1 MLSFEA
7 RTGSNDGATAD
18 RRSMRRIYRAA
29 EDLLE
34 CNTE

>member
-1 MLSFEA
+1 MLLFEA
-7 RTGSNDGATAD
+7 RMESNDGATAD
-18 RRSMRRIYRAA
+18 RRSMHRIYRAA